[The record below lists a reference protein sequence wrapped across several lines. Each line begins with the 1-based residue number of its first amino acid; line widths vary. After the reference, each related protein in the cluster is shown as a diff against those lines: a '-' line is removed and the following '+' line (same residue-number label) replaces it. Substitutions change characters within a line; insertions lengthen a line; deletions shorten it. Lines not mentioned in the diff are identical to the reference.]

1 MSVKEQI
8 SKLKDLS
15 GSSAA
20 KQRILSLCDE
30 GSFSEIGEFYKSRD
44 GLCEAVCG
52 FATVGGEGIYV
63 FAQSPDVSDGAMS
76 LAQAK
81 KIKTV
86 YDLAAKNGRPV
97 VGIFDSKGVR
107 IDDGADAMNA
117 FSEVINSASLLS
129 GVVPQIAVVAGA
141 CMGQSAVLCAQFD
154 IVIMD
159 KTAKLSLYPS
169 SVYKKG
175 EEIGTA
181 DFALKNGTA
190 HIACDGLSACFE
202 QVGAVLSVLPQ
213 NNLAP
218 SKRLDGGTPT
228 VCPVIKNELLDS
240 EDKIHLADN
249 FGETAE
255 TLLARIDGKPCGAVL
270 TKQRKLDAASVKKIS
285 RFVRMCDAFSIPL
298 VTIIDADGF
307 SVCKDDEISNGAKL
321 AAELSSVYCEATTAK
336 ISLIFGRACGGI
348 YTALAAKGTSADIVL
363 STEKGVVSPLSPEA
377 AAIVMFGERIKA
389 GESIDALSKEYE
401 EKFGSALYA
410 AEKGYIDEIISESEI
425 RVKLSAALDAL
436 DSKRESRPAKKHT
449 DFPF

>member
-1 MSVKEQI
+1 
-8 SKLKDLS
+8 
-15 GSSAA
+15 
-20 KQRILSLCDE
+20 
-30 GSFSEIGEFYKSRD
+30 
-44 GLCEAVCG
+44 
-52 FATVGGEGIYV
+52 
-63 FAQSPDVSDGAMS
+63 
-76 LAQAK
+76 
-81 KIKTV
+81 
-86 YDLAAKNGRPV
+86 
-97 VGIFDSKGVR
+97 
-107 IDDGADAMNA
+107 MNA

-141 CMGQSAVLCAQFD
+141 CTGQSAVLCAQFD

-159 KTAKLSLYPS
+159 KQPSFPFIPLPYIKRRRNRYSRLCAKKRYGP
-169 SVYKKG
+169 
-175 EEIGTA
+175 
-181 DFALKNGTA
+181 

-218 SKRLDGGTPT
+218 SKGWTAERLT
-228 VCPVIKNELLDS
+228 VCAGHKNELLDS

-285 RFVRMCDAFSIPL
+285 RFVRMCDTFSIPL

-348 YTALAAKGTSADIVL
+348 YNRPCRKRNLGGHRSFHRKKVLYRLFLPRLPQSLCLANA
-363 STEKGVVSPLSPEA
+363 
-377 AAIVMFGERIKA
+377 
-389 GESIDALSKEYE
+389 
-401 EKFGSALYA
+401 
-410 AEKGYIDEIISESEI
+410 
-425 RVKLSAALDAL
+425 
-436 DSKRESRPAKKHT
+436 
-449 DFPF
+449 